1 MYWWIAN
8 KRQQGRGNISVS
20 RITQIPV
27 LDTRTLTDQQ
37 HAQAKRI
44 FDEFADFRFLPFD
57 QIDRD
62 PARAALDRA
71 VLVELLGL
79 PAELC
84 EAGGTIDLLRRKL
97 AAEPQ
102 IHGGKLR
109 DVVFTE
115 DGETTVARDL

>member
-1 MYWWIAN
+1 MA
-8 KRQQGRGNISVS
+8 K
-20 RITQIPV
+20 IPT
-27 LDTRTLTDQQ
+27 LDTRQLTDQQ
-37 HAQAKRI
+37 HAQARRI

-115 DGETTVARDL
+115 DRETTVARDL